1 VNGEHHN
8 TGCALV
14 GDDACDEENEGFD
27 GPSFVVRFSFFLLF
41 PRFLEAF
48 HFLYS
53 FDHSIRTWCAARIN
67 GARVQAVAEVC
78 GRRSNDRLARNN
90 RGFPPRFFVTSSE

>member
-1 VNGEHHN
+1 MDRV
-8 TGCALV
+8 LL
-14 GDDACDEENEGFD
+14 
-27 GPSFVVRFSFFLLF
+27 FVFLLF

-53 FDHSIRTWCAARIN
+53 VDHGIRTWCAARIN
-67 GARVQAVAEVC
+67 GERVQAEAEVC
-78 GRRSNDRLARNN
+78 GRRSNDRLARTN